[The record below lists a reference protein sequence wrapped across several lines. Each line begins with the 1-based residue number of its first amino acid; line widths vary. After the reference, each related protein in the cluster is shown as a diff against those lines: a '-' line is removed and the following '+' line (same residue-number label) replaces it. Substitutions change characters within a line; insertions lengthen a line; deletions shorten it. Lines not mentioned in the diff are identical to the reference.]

1 MKRIYIIALG
11 INVKDARSKENVKKN
26 KREVIPLNEELTPKQ
41 EKFIQN
47 IVSGMSQREAY
58 KNSYNAENMKDE
70 TIDAEA
76 CKLFNDH
83 KVATRYRELMDKLED
98 EAIMTA
104 KQRMIWL
111 SEVVKGIQK
120 EETKYFDDGECV
132 IYEKTADLN
141 TKIKAVD
148 TLNKM
153 SGEYTT
159 KIEGNIGVTKLEDL
173 L

>member
-1 MKRIYIIALG
+1 M
-11 INVKDARSKENVKKN
+11 
-26 KREVIPLNEELTPKQ
+26 NEKLTPKQ

-70 TIDAEA
+70 VIDVKA
-76 CKLFNDH
+76 CELFNDG
-83 KVATRYRELMDKLED
+83 KVKVRYQELIDKLED

-111 SEVVKGIQK
+111 SEVIKGIQK
-120 EETKYFDDGECV
+120 EKEAVFTDGDV
-132 IYEKTADLN
+132 IVKDVEANLS

-159 KIEGNIGVTKLEDL
+159 KIEGNVGIGKLEDL

>member
-1 MKRIYIIALG
+1 MEKT
-11 INVKDARSKENVKKN
+11 
-26 KREVIPLNEELTPKQ
+26 LTPKQ

-58 KNSYNAENMKDE
+58 KNSYSAENMKDE
-70 TIDAEA
+70 VIDVRA
-76 CKLFNDH
+76 CELFNDSKI
-83 KVATRYRELMDKLED
+83 KVRYQELIDKLED

-104 KQRMIWL
+104 KQRMVWL
-111 SEVVKGIQK
+111 SEVVKGIQMEK
-120 EETKYFDDGECV
+120 EAVFTDGDV
-132 IYEKTADLN
+132 IIKDVEANLN

-159 KIEGNIGVTKLEDL
+159 KIEGNVGIGKLEDL

>member
-1 MKRIYIIALG
+1 M
-11 INVKDARSKENVKKN
+11 
-26 KREVIPLNEELTPKQ
+26 NEKLTPKQ

-70 TIDAEA
+70 VIDVKA
-76 CKLFNDH
+76 CELFNDG
-83 KVATRYRELMDKLED
+83 KVKVRYQELIDKLED

-104 KQRMIWL
+104 KQRMKWL
-111 SEVVKGIQK
+111 SDVVNNIQK
-120 EETKYFDDGECV
+120 ED
-132 IYEKTADLN
+132 IYLTSDKGAEGMEDVKIGSKNADLN
-141 TKIKAVD
+141 TKMKAID
-148 TLNKM
+148 ILNKM

-159 KIEGNIGVTKLEDL
+159 KIEGNVGIGKLEDL